1 MNSADFKNLLVC
13 EDETVTVTVNAKE
26 LQEYILAHERRQ
38 FALNKERQRNLS
50 LNKTIIEERQRNSLL
65 QALLDE
71 KKSKQIHVDLR
82 V

>member
-1 MNSADFKNLLVC
+1 MKHDDFKNLLVT
-13 EDETVTVTVNAKE
+13 EDETVTVNAKE
-26 LQEYILAHERRQ
+26 LQEYIAAYEKCQ
-38 FALNKERQRNLS
+38 EMLNHKIDELTQTV
-50 LNKTIIEERQRNSLL
+50 KTVLWLKDSNSLL